1 MYYILYLL
9 NFKVKCIIKNG
20 GSMNDKLINDY
31 KRYLELERNYS
42 PNTIKAYINDVNNFN
57 IFIKKDLL
65 KVNPNDIRDY
75 IKYINNLTA
84 RTISH
89 NISSLK
95 SFYNYLLIIELIQIN
110 PTHEIERPKLEQK
123 IPTYLSLEEV
133 SSLLDIKI
141 ENEFNARDKA
151 ILELLYSSGIRISEL
166 TNIELAN
173 IDLDDCIIRIM
184 GKGSKE
190 RIIPLGDYAI
200 NALEDYINN
209 YRYKLNKKNS
219 TYVFLNNRG
228 GKLSRQFIFKTIK
241 NYALKKGISKNVS
254 PHTLRHTFA
263 THLLKNGADLR
274 IIQELLGH
282 ENLSTTQIYTH
293 LSNDKLKSNYEEFYP
308 R

>member
-1 MYYILYLL
+1 MA
-9 NFKVKCIIKNG
+9 NE
-20 GSMNDKLINDY
+20 LINNY
-31 KRYLELERNYS
+31 ERYLTLERNYS
-42 PNTIKAYINDVNNFN
+42 TNTVSAYLNDINHFN
-57 IFIKKDLL
+57 RFIKKDLL
-65 KVNPNDIRDY
+65 RISPNDIRSY
-75 IKYINNLTA
+75 LKHISNLSPK
-84 RTISH
+84 TISH
-89 NISSLK
+89 NLSSLK
-95 SFYNYLLIIELIQIN
+95 SFYNYLQMINILDYN
-110 PTHEIERPKLEQK
+110 PTDEIERPKLEQK
-123 IPTYLSLEEV
+123 VPTYLTLEEV
-133 SSLLDIKI
+133 SSLLNIPVS
-141 ENEFNARDKA
+141 NEFTARDKA

-166 TNIELAN
+166 TNMELAN
-173 IDLDDCIIRIM
+173 IDLVDCLIKIM

-200 NALEDYINN
+200 DTLKDYLDN
-209 YRYKLNKKNS
+209 YRFKLNKKNS

-241 NYALKKGISKNVS
+241 NYAIKKGISKNIS

-293 LSNDKLKSNYEEFYP
+293 VSNEKLKTDYEKYYP